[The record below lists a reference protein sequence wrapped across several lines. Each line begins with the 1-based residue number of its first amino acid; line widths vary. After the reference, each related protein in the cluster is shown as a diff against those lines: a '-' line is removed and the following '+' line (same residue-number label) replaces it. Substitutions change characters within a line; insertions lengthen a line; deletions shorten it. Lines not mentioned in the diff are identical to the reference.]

1 MNGSST
7 VLVSAVT
14 ALVVGSAAGFGGYL
28 IGEENQVEGTPTVLV
43 TPAPEVVEDKVEENV
58 FDVASIAEELLPAVV
73 SILVEAGDNSG
84 TGSGFVVESDG
95 FILTNNHVIE
105 SGADGAGEITVVF
118 NNGSKEPATIVGR
131 NASYDIAV
139 LKVNRTG
146 LDTALLGN
154 SSTVKVGESVVAIGA
169 PLGLNGTVTSG
180 IVSSLDRPVTAG
192 GGGGLS
198 FINAIQTDAAINP
211 GNSGGPLVNAKNQVI
226 GVNSAIATLG
236 MGDASGSIGLGF
248 SIPINVAKRIAQEII
263 KTGESQTPVIGVS
276 LDDLFMGDGAKI
288 AELVP
293 GGAAEAAGI
302 LVGDIIIGVNER
314 LVADPIELVVA
325 IRSYAPGE
333 GIGLTVKRGGQE
345 IDILLSLGTA

>member
-1 MNGSST
+1 MNGAST

-43 TPAPEVVEDKVEENV
+43 TPEIVVDKIDPVV
-58 FDVASIAEELLPAVV
+58 FDVASIAEEVLPSVV
-73 SILVEAGDNSG
+73 SILVDAGDRSG
-84 TGSGFVVESDG
+84 TGSGFVVQSDG

-105 SGADGAGEITVVF
+105 AGADGGGEITVVF

-131 NASYDIAV
+131 DASYDIAI
-139 LKVNRTG
+139 LKVNRKD
-146 LDTALLGN
+146 LDTALLGD
-154 SSTVKVGESVVAIGA
+154 SSAVRVGESVVAIGA

-192 GGGGLS
+192 GGGDLS

-248 SIPINVAKRIAQEII
+248 SIPINIAKRIAQEII
-263 KTGESQTPVIGVS
+263 LTGESQTPVIGVS
-276 LDDLFMGDGAKI
+276 LDELFMGDGAKV
-288 AELVP
+288 AEVVP
-293 GGAAEAAGI
+293 GGAAEVAGI
-302 LVGDIIIGVNER
+302 LIGDVVISVNDR
-314 LVADPIELVVA
+314 LVADPTELVVA
-325 IRSYAPGE
+325 IRSFAPGE
-333 GIGLTVKRGGQE
+333 DVDIAVKRGGRKIE
-345 IDILLSLGTA
+345 ISLSLGSR

>member
-1 MNGSST
+1 MNKAST

-180 IVSSLDRPVTAG
+180 IISSLDRPVTAG

-198 FINAIQTDAAINP
+198 FINAI
-211 GNSGGPLVNAKNQVI
+211 
-226 GVNSAIATLG
+226 
-236 MGDASGSIGLGF
+236 
-248 SIPINVAKRIAQEII
+248 
-263 KTGESQTPVIGVS
+263 
-276 LDDLFMGDGAKI
+276 
-288 AELVP
+288 
-293 GGAAEAAGI
+293 
-302 LVGDIIIGVNER
+302 
-314 LVADPIELVVA
+314 
-325 IRSYAPGE
+325 
-333 GIGLTVKRGGQE
+333 
-345 IDILLSLGTA
+345 